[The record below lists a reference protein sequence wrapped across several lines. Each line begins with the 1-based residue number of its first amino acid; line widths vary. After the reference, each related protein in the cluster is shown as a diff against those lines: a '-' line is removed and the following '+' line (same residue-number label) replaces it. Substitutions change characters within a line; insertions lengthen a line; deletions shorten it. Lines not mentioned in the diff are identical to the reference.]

1 MLSKEELK
9 EKKLRFWDELKKE
22 LGKEKSASGKRIN
35 WLSYPTEIKNIY
47 LRLNVTK
54 KEVELNFDIQ
64 FKDQAV
70 REVFWEQM
78 HELKN
83 VLEQEIGIDGIWIE
97 NCYSEAV
104 PIFSRIQ
111 WRKENLNYLNESDKQ
126 EIFYF
131 FKTKMI
137 AFDNFYQNFK
147 EILFFLSK

>member
-9 EKKLRFWDELKKE
+9 EKKLRFWDELKKD
-22 LGKEKSASGKRIN
+22 LAKEKSSSGKRIN

-83 VLEQEIGIDGIWIE
+83 VLEQEIGTDGIWIE

-126 EIFYF
+126 EIFDF
-131 FKTKMI
+131 FKIKMI

-147 EILFFLSK
+147 EILLFLSK